1 MQYIRRDKL
10 ASRNS
15 KLTRPSM
22 NKDYPKQKTLVSNR
36 QLDEEEIDLL
46 YSAPPMQN
54 LSTKKA
60 KPLSMSDYKRFKHV
74 VTIG

>member
-1 MQYIRRDKL
+1 
-10 ASRNS
+10 
-15 KLTRPSM
+15 M